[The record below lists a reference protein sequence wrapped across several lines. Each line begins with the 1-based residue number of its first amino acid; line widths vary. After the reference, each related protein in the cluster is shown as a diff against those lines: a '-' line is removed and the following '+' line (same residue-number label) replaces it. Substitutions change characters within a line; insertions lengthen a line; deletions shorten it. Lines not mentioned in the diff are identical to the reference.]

1 MSATK
6 VHRLL
11 QLINAMR
18 SGHTLSADEL
28 ALKLGVSRRT
38 VFRDLGQLERS
49 GVPCRYDA
57 NRHGYLIDEWYFLP
71 PINLTLSE
79 ALGLYVAAT
88 KIAGP
93 KVFPLA
99 HETVQAMEKVL
110 QSLPT
115 GLRHYCLQAAKTV
128 EVRWPAMVDTTAV
141 RATFHKLQDAAGT
154 CHKVRMKYDS
164 YYENREINVILH
176 PYVVTMLHRSWY
188 VVGYC
193 EAHKQ
198 VRMFNMDRVLSVAV
212 LEEDFP
218 SPTKF
223 SLDSHLRNA
232 WVMIPENKTW
242 SVKLRFTAKVA
253 GNVEEVLWHKT
264 QRTQRLA
271 DDTLIF
277 EVDVDGLSE
286 ISWWIMGYGD
296 QVCVEKPEEL
306 RERVKKMA
314 ETIVAQ
320 YAK

>member
-1 MSATK
+1 MSVTK

-18 SGHTLSADEL
+18 SGRAFSADEL
-28 ALKLGVSRRT
+28 AKKLGVSRRT
-38 VFRDLGQLERS
+38 VFRDLDQLERS

-71 PINLTLSE
+71 PISLTLPE

-88 KIAGP
+88 KIASP
-93 KVFPLA
+93 RVFPLA
-99 HETVQAMEKVL
+99 NETVAGMEKVL

-115 GLRHYCLQAAKTV
+115 GLRHYCLQAAQTV

-141 RATFHKLQDAAGT
+141 RAVFHKLQDAAAT
-154 CHKVRMKYDS
+154 RHKVRMRYDS
-164 YYENREINVILH
+164 YYENREINVVLH
-176 PYVVTMLHRSWY
+176 PYVVALIHRSWY

-198 VRMFNMDRVLSVAV
+198 VRMFNLDRVLSVAV
-212 LEEDFP
+212 LEDDFP
-218 SPTKF
+218 APSKF

-232 WVMIPENKTW
+232 WVMIPESKTW
-242 SVKLRFTAKVA
+242 SVKLRFAAKVA

-271 DDTLIF
+271 DDALIF
-277 EVDVDGLSE
+277 EVDVDGLTE

-296 QVCVEKPEEL
+296 QVYVEKPAEL
-306 RERVKKMA
+306 RQRVKQMA
-314 ETIVAQ
+314 EAIVAQ